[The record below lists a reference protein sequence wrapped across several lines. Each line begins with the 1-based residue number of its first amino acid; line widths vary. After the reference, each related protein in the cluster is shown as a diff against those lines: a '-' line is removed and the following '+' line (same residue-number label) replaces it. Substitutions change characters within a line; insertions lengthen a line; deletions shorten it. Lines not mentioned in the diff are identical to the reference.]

1 MKLIGTP
8 TSPYTRKVRVVLAEK
23 RIDYEFVVDSPND
36 TTTQVPT
43 HNPLGKV
50 PVLVTDDGTN
60 IFDSRVIVEYLDSA
74 SPVARLIPED
84 IRQRIQVRRWE
95 ALADGC
101 TDAAVTVVMEKR
113 RAAYQQ
119 SAKGIIARQ
128 QGKIDRALAVMA
140 EELGARNW
148 CSGESYS
155 LSDIAVGCSLGYL
168 DLRLPDVNWRKA
180 YPNLAK
186 LTERLAQR
194 TSFKDTL
201 PPPATA

>member
-23 RIDYEFVVDSPND
+23 RIDYEFVVDSPQD
-36 TTTQVPT
+36 AATRVPAY
-43 HNPLGKV
+43 NPLGKV

-101 TDAAVTVVMEKR
+101 TDAAVAVVTEKR
-113 RAAYQQ
+113 RGASPP
-119 SAKGIIARQ
+119 SAKGILSRQ
-128 QGKIDRALAVMA
+128 QGKIDRAVAVMA
-140 EELGARNW
+140 EELGNRNW

-168 DLRLPDVNWRKA
+168 DLRLPDLNWRKA

-186 LTERLAQR
+186 LTERLSHRA
-194 TSFKDTL
+194 SFKFTA
-201 PPPATA
+201 PPPAA